1 MMTTATL
8 SSKGQITIPLVVRQK
23 LGVTTGD
30 RVEFVQLAEGQF
42 ALVPAVADVRT
53 LKGIVAKPRRPV
65 SVDQMRRIVAM
76 RGAGK

>member
-1 MMTTATL
+1 MTTAIL
-8 SSKGQITIPLVVRQK
+8 SSKGRITIPLAVRRK

-30 RVEFVQLAEGQF
+30 RVEFVELAEGQF

-53 LKGIVAKPRRPV
+53 LRGIVPKPRRPV
-65 SVDQMRRIVAM
+65 SVDEMRRIVAR

>member
-1 MMTTATL
+1 MTTAIL
-8 SSKGQITIPLVVRQK
+8 SSKGQITIPLAVRRK

-30 RVEFVQLAEGQF
+30 RVEFMEVAEGQF

-53 LKGIVAKPRRPV
+53 LRGIVPKPRRPV
-65 SVDQMRRIVAM
+65 SVDEMRRIVAR